1 MQERI
6 YAWQQANEPIIPEF
20 DPTVDG
26 LDETIFSISLRGFP
40 DLVADIEDPSVY
52 SIQQSKLR
60 TEEDARMKLAE
71 EKKQGIRRRITDLRY
86 QFEELVKENT
96 Q

>member
-1 MQERI
+1 M
-6 YAWQQANEPIIPEF
+6 
-20 DPTVDG
+20 
-26 LDETIFSISLRGFP
+26 
-40 DLVADIEDPSVY
+40 ADIEDPSVY